1 MVVSKVNISYQSMV
15 DGVRHKPTSSCVD
28 DAVVVGT
35 GGNII
40 SKAFRI
46 AP

>member
-1 MVVSKVNISYQSMV
+1 MVVSKVNNSDRSMV

-28 DAVVVGT
+28 DAVVIGT
-35 GGNII
+35 GGNSI